1 MSVEEVAKSRYYSC
15 YIMPTES
22 ELAKYYETL
31 TDAELLN
38 LKSEGGFTDEAEQV
52 LAKELKR
59 RNLKAGDLK
68 RYVVPERIRLCEEAK
83 EKGFA
88 GRGPALLF
96 FGRRYLNEA
105 DKRANI
111 QLRTKWFA
119 LGGIPL
125 VPIASYRFKYTSDP
139 GRWHLDEPEQR
150 VIDRVPLNWTQVF
163 LTWMK
168 TAIFML
174 IVFLL
179 TVAFFWYQDHR
190 RP

>member
-1 MSVEEVAKSRYYSC
+1 
-15 YIMPTES
+15 MPTAS
-22 ELAKYYETL
+22 ELARRYETL

-38 LKSEGGFTDEAEQV
+38 LKSEGGFTDEAEQM
-52 LAKELKR
+52 LAEELKR
-59 RNLKAGDLK
+59 RNLKAGDFK
-68 RYVVPERIRLCEEAK
+68 QYIVPERIRLREEAK
-83 EKGFA
+83 EKGFV
-88 GRGPALLF
+88 GKGPALQF

-125 VPIASYRFKYTSDP
+125 VPIASYRFKCAGDL
-139 GRWHLDEPEQR
+139 GGWHLSDSEQR
-150 VIDRVPLNWTQVF
+150 VIDRVPLNWAQVF

-174 IVFLL
+174 IAFLL
-179 TVAFFWYQDHR
+179 AIAFSWYHHR
-190 RP
+190 SQ

>member
-1 MSVEEVAKSRYYSC
+1 MPDVGEFTRYY
-15 YIMPTES
+15 
-22 ELAKYYETL
+22 KTL

-38 LKSEGGFTDEAEQV
+38 LKSQGGFTEEAEQE
-52 LAKELKR
+52 LAEELRR
-59 RNLKAGDLK
+59 RNLKPAKLK
-68 RYVVPERIRLCEEAK
+68 RHIVHERIRLREEAK

-96 FGRRYLNEA
+96 FGRRYLNDA

-125 VPIASYRFKYTSDP
+125 VPIASYRFKCTGDA
-139 GRWHLDEPEQR
+139 GKWHLGDPEQR
-150 VIDRVPLNWTQVF
+150 VINRVPLNWTQVF

-168 TAIFML
+168 TAIFIL
-174 IVFLL
+174 IAFLL
-179 TVAFFWYQDHR
+179 GVAFAWYRSHR
-190 RP
+190 IFQS